1 MILLYVLEN
10 FINDDCILYGYSED
24 SLYVLENVYNERPS
38 LPYRTKAV
46 SGVSPGIGTPG
57 NPEYICVDLGTHSGV
72 EHNVTFV
79 GLFNHNLSTPLN
91 AGAGDLLTLKACDD
105 GCPGVSGACDWNQ
118 SGICFT
124 DLTTVPSEPCSTCS
138 GTQPIANFKN
148 LWHKVDCAPGHQFWL
163 LEMIDQSNTDGYIEI
178 GELVLGQW
186 QQFPRGILTGDDS
199 WVRLS
204 PGRADGPEFFMGKN
218 RTHWGQDW
226 STHYSEYER
235 FDLVLTTQ
243 NDPCIVDAIHVF
255 LKAVQLTGGRFVLV
269 PDDSKPFCYYV
280 IIDNLRDY
288 AERKIYGRTG
298 ELREWRL
305 KLKSLTEGVRL
316 L

>member
-1 MILLYVLEN
+1 ME
-10 FINDDCILYGYSED
+10 
-24 SLYVLENVYNERPS
+24 
-38 LPYRTKAV
+38 
-46 SGVSPGIGTPG
+46 
-57 NPEYICVDLGTHSGV
+57 
-72 EHNVTFV
+72 
-79 GLFNHNLSTPLN
+79 
-91 AGAGDLLTLKACDD
+91 AGADLLTLKACDD

-124 DLTTVPSEPCSTCS
+124 DLRTVPSAPCGSCS
-138 GTQPIANFKN
+138 PHTQPTENHKN
-148 LWHKVDCAPGHQFWL
+148 LWHKVDCGIIDYRYWL
-163 LEMIDQSNTDGYIEI
+163 LEMIDTTNTDGYLEI

-243 NDPCIVDAIHVF
+243 NDPCIVDAIHAF

-269 PDDSKPFCYYV
+269 PDDEKPFCYYV

>member
-1 MILLYVLEN
+1 MILLYVLTNYLDGLE
-10 FINDDCILYGYSED
+10 IGSYGWKSTDELYIATN
-24 SLYVLENVYNERPS
+24 LANERPS
-38 LPYRTKAV
+38 LPYRTT
-46 SGVSPGIGTPG
+46 GIGSAG
-57 NPEYICVDLGTHSGV
+57 DPEYICVDMGV
-72 EHNVTFV
+72 GRVVTFV
-79 GLFNHNLSTPLN
+79 GIFNHNFTLLEALN
-91 AGAGDLLTLKACDD
+91 DLLTLKACDD
-105 GCPGVSGACDWNQ
+105 GCPGVSGGCDWNQ

-124 DLTTVPSEPCSTCS
+124 DLTTMPSDPCGTCS
-138 GTQPIANFKN
+138 GTQPIENHKN
-148 LWHKVDCAPGHQFWL
+148 LWHKVDCGIIDYRYWL
-163 LEMIDQSNTDGYIEI
+163 LEMIDTTNTDGYLEI

-226 STHYSEYER
+226 STYYSSYER

-243 NDPCIVDAIHVF
+243 NDPCIVDAIHAF

-280 IIDNLRDY
+280 IVDNLRDY

-298 ELREWRL
+298 ELREWRF

>member
-1 MILLYVLEN
+1 MILLYVLTN
-10 FINDDCILYGYSED
+10 YLDGLAIGSYTTKSTDTLYIATN
-24 SLYVLENVYNERPS
+24 LANERPS
-38 LPYRTKAV
+38 LPYRTT
-46 SGVSPGIGTPG
+46 GVGSAGD
-57 NPEYICVDLGTHSGV
+57 PEYICIDLGGSYV
-72 EHNVTFV
+72 VTFI
-79 GLFNHNLSTPLN
+79 GIFNHNFTLLEAPN
-91 AGAGDLLTLKACDD
+91 DLLTLKGCDD

-124 DLTTVPSEPCSTCS
+124 DLTTMPSDPCGVCS
-138 GTQPIANFKN
+138 GTQPIENFRN
-148 LWHKVDCAPGHQFWL
+148 LWHKVDCTNIDYRYWL
-163 LEMIDQSNTDGYIEI
+163 LEMIDTTNTDGYLEI

-243 NDPCIVDAIHVF
+243 NDPCIVDAIHTF

-280 IIDNLRDY
+280 IIDHLRDY

-298 ELREWRL
+298 ELREWQL

>member
-1 MILLYVLEN
+1 MILLYVITNYLDGLAIGS
-10 FINDDCILYGYSED
+10 FTTKSTS
-24 SLYVLENVYNERPS
+24 SLYIATNLSIERPS
-38 LPYRTKAV
+38 KPYRTT
-46 SGVSPGIGTPG
+46 GIGAVAD
-57 NPEYICVDLGTHSGV
+57 PEYICVDLGSSKP
-72 EHNVTFV
+72 VTFI
-79 GLFNHNLSTPLN
+79 GIFNHNFTLME
-91 AGAGDLLTLKACDD
+91 AGDDSLLLKGCDSDCATCTWATPDCGPVDLRTLPTAPCA
-105 GCPGVSGACDWNQ
+105 GCP
-118 SGICFT
+118 
-124 DLTTVPSEPCSTCS
+124 
-138 GTQPIANFKN
+138 GTQPIANHKN
-148 LWHKVDCAPGHQFWL
+148 LWHKIDCGTDHRYWR
-163 LEMIDQSNTDGYIEI
+163 LEMIDTTNTDGYLEI

-186 QQFPRGILTGDDS
+186 QQFPRGVLSGDDS

-218 RTHWGQDW
+218 RTFYGQDW

-243 NDPCIVDAIHVF
+243 NDPCIVDAIHTF
-255 LKAVQLTGGRFVLV
+255 LKAVQLAGGRFILV
-269 PDDSKPFCYYV
+269 PDDDKPFCYYV

-305 KLKSLTEGVRL
+305 KLKSLTEGVKL